1 MDENQ
6 KSILIHYL
14 TGFIIG
20 IIGLGILVVIL
31 WFQAFQISMALLS
44 IWIFLF
50 NGVIF
55 SYWTW
60 KSQAKPLEK
69 IIIGIYFVLLEVII
83 ANSFTSFSL
92 DN

>member
-14 TGFIIG
+14 TEFIIG

-31 WFQAFQISMALLS
+31 WFQEFQISMALLS

-55 SYWTW
+55 SYWIW
-60 KSQAKPLEK
+60 KSRAKPLEK
-69 IIIGIYFVLLEVII
+69 IIIGIYFVLLEVMI